1 MKYKFIVVFAL
12 KGAIMKY
19 KFIVVSSLKEP
30 L

>member
-1 MKYKFIVVFAL
+1 MKYKFIVVFTL